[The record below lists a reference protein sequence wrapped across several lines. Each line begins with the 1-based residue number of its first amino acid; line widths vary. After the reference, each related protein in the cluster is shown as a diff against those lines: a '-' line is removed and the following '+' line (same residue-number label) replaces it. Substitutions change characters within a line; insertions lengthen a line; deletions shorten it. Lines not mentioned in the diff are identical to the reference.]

1 MHENNVTIDY
11 FDWMYNLV
19 CRNRYSKN
27 ISFKKVFSY
36 LNNTKFTYSIKMDL
50 NRAKDGTELRR
61 RYANEFKIANI
72 YDRICGPCSVLE
84 MMIALAIRCEETI
97 MDDENFGDRTD
108 QWFWDMMKNLGLGH
122 MDDDEF
128 DEEYVSDVITRFLN
142 RDYEPDGRGG
152 LFFVRNCDIDLRDV
166 EIWIQMLWY
175 LDNIT

>member
-36 LNNTKFTYSIKMDL
+36 LNDTKFTYSIRMDL

-122 MDDDEF
+122 MNDDEF
-128 DEEYVSDVITRFLN
+128 DEEYVSDVVTRFLN

>member
-27 ISFKKVFSY
+27 ISFKKLFSY
-36 LNNTKFTYSIKMDL
+36 LNDTKFTYSIIMDL

-128 DEEYVSDVITRFLN
+128 DEEYVSDVVTRFLN

>member
-19 CRNRYSKN
+19 CRNRYSKS

-36 LNNTKFTYSIKMDL
+36 LNDTKFTYSIRMDL

>member
-36 LNNTKFTYSIKMDL
+36 LNNTKFTYTIRMDL

-142 RDYEPDGRGG
+142 RDYEPNGRGG

>member
-36 LNNTKFTYSIKMDL
+36 LNNTKFTYSIRMDL

-128 DEEYVSDVITRFLN
+128 DEEYVSDVVTRFLN

>member
-27 ISFKKVFSY
+27 ISFKKLFSY
-36 LNNTKFTYSIKMDL
+36 LNDTKFTYSIRMDL

>member
-19 CRNRYSKN
+19 CQNRYSEN
-27 ISFKKVFSY
+27 ISFKKLFSY
-36 LNNTKFTYSIKMDL
+36 LNDTKFTYSIRMDL

>member
-36 LNNTKFTYSIKMDL
+36 LNDTKFTYSIRMDL

-122 MDDDEF
+122 MDDDAF

>member
-19 CRNRYSKN
+19 CRNRYSKD
-27 ISFKKVFSY
+27 ISFKKLFSY
-36 LNNTKFTYSIKMDL
+36 LNDTKFTYSIRMDL

>member
-36 LNNTKFTYSIKMDL
+36 LNDTKFTYSIRMDL

-61 RYANEFKIANI
+61 RYANEFKTANI
-72 YDRICGPCSVLE
+72 HHRICGPCSVLE

>member
-27 ISFKKVFSY
+27 ISFKKLFSY
-36 LNNTKFTYSIKMDL
+36 LNDTKFTYSIRMDL

-122 MDDDEF
+122 MNDDEF
-128 DEEYVSDVITRFLN
+128 DEEYVSDVVTRFLN

>member
-1 MHENNVTIDY
+1 MHENNVTVDY

-36 LNNTKFTYSIKMDL
+36 LNNTKFTYTIRMDL

-142 RDYEPDGRGG
+142 RDYKPDGRGG

>member
-19 CRNRYSKN
+19 CRNRYSKS

-36 LNNTKFTYSIKMDL
+36 LNGTKFTYSIRMDL

-175 LDNIT
+175 LDNIA

>member
-36 LNNTKFTYSIKMDL
+36 LNDTKFTYSIRMDL

-108 QWFWDMMKNLGLGH
+108 QWFWEMMKNLGLGH

>member
-27 ISFKKVFSY
+27 ISFKKLFSY
-36 LNNTKFTYSIKMDL
+36 LNDTKFTYSIRMDL

-128 DEEYVSDVITRFLN
+128 DEKYVSDVVTRFLN

>member
-1 MHENNVTIDY
+1 MLENELRKEY
-11 FDWMYNLV
+11 FEWLYYLV
-19 CRNRYSKN
+19 CDKRFSEQNSYRKLFEHLHNTEFVYF
-27 ISFKKVFSY
+27 IS
-36 LNNTKFTYSIKMDL
+36 MDD
-50 NRAKDGTELRR
+50 NRAKGGIDLRYR
-61 RYANEFKIANI
+61 FGCSIGYKDISD
-72 YDRICGPCSVLE
+72 YLSGPCSVLE

>member
-19 CRNRYSKN
+19 CRNRYSEN
-27 ISFKKVFSY
+27 ISFKKLFSY
-36 LNNTKFTYSIKMDL
+36 LNDTKFTYSIRMDL

-128 DEEYVSDVITRFLN
+128 DEKYVSDVITRFLN

>member
-36 LNNTKFTYSIKMDL
+36 LNDTKFTYSIRMDL

-108 QWFWDMMKNLGLGH
+108 QWFWDMMKNLGLSH

-128 DEEYVSDVITRFLN
+128 DEEYVSDVVTRFLN

>member
-36 LNNTKFTYSIKMDL
+36 LNDTKFTDSIRMDL

>member
-1 MHENNVTIDY
+1 MHENNVTIGY

-36 LNNTKFTYSIKMDL
+36 LNDTKFTYSIRMDL

-142 RDYEPDGRGG
+142 RDYEPNGRGG

>member
-19 CRNRYSKN
+19 CRNRYSEN
-27 ISFKKVFSY
+27 ISFKKLFSY
-36 LNNTKFTYSIKMDL
+36 LNDTKFTYSIRMDL

>member
-19 CRNRYSKN
+19 CRNRYSKD
-27 ISFKKVFSY
+27 ISFKKLFSY
-36 LNNTKFTYSIKMDL
+36 LNDTKFTYSIRMDL

-128 DEEYVSDVITRFLN
+128 DEEYVSDVVTRFLN

>member
-19 CRNRYSKN
+19 CWNRYSKN

-36 LNNTKFTYSIKMDL
+36 LNDTKFTYSIRMDL

-142 RDYEPDGRGG
+142 RNYEPDGRGG

>member
-1 MHENNVTIDY
+1 MHENNVIIDY

-36 LNNTKFTYSIKMDL
+36 LNDTKFTYSIRMDL

>member
-1 MHENNVTIDY
+1 MHENDVTIDY

-36 LNNTKFTYSIKMDL
+36 LNDTKFTYSIRMDL

>member
-36 LNNTKFTYSIKMDL
+36 LNDTKFTYSIRMDL

-61 RYANEFKIANI
+61 RYANEFKIANV

>member
-36 LNNTKFTYSIKMDL
+36 LNDTKFTYSIRMDL

-142 RDYEPDGRGG
+142 RDYEPNGRGG

>member
-19 CRNRYSKN
+19 CWNRYSKN

-36 LNNTKFTYSIKMDL
+36 LNDTKFTYSIRMDL

-108 QWFWDMMKNLGLGH
+108 QWFWDMMKTLGLGH

-142 RDYEPDGRGG
+142 RNYEPDGRGG

>member
-27 ISFKKVFSY
+27 ISFKKLFSY
-36 LNNTKFTYSIKMDL
+36 LNDTKFTYSIRMDL

-108 QWFWDMMKNLGLGH
+108 QWFWEMMKNLGLGH